1 MKRYKV
7 THIMNKKQLILI
19 LVAGL
24 LSSTASALNLNPK
37 AAVPAVEDADGNV
50 TTAAVPAVPRGTV
63 VIAIEIKA
71 SELDTVTG
79 EAYNVTGESG
89 FIIPTGAGY
98 FARFQLG
105 GGATFATALTDDSVD
120 DVVDD
125 RDPKGLGDQ
134 FQIAAGGGA
143 GDDYAVVSVGN
154 ADIDQGAGLIRLGQ
168 EWTLS
173 GVTYNIEDRVD
184 VSFTYTL
191 HQDAGDAVNE
201 ESPLDTQSGMLIQF
215 KAATSMAGKAAG
227 NTKQIEVSTSGTLF
241 VGSSKVS
248 TIMEISLTT
257 TDADAGYPDTTEPN
271 PELNDIAENV
281 NLTVTG
287 NFASINLGDADADP
301 VVAPVGKVWLDKSA
315 DCRINTPGIPAT
327 TDPVADAV
335 PAVPGGDNL
344 GVLTVNRVSNAQ
356 ITAEVELPQA
366 GRKLSEYAKAYLC
379 LETDGKTE
387 IPEGRYS
394 GKLEMSSN
402 TGFDPHPDVEFGGS
416 SLEKNADSA
425 EVHLLL
431 TPNGTYMNFVRLSN
445 TSGVP
450 VDNLRVT
457 LYNDAGD
464 SQSFDLSDVDGVSS
478 NELDPYAS
486 THLININVLY
496 AAAQAVEL
504 EDDEEMFTV
513 TGGQFGNKLRA
524 RVDGSFQE
532 GAIDIQALS
541 LSSDL
546 TTFFSF

>member
-1 MKRYKV
+1 M
-7 THIMNKKQLILI
+7 
-19 LVAGL
+19 
-24 LSSTASALNLNPK
+24 
-37 AAVPAVEDADGNV
+37 EAD
-50 TTAAVPAVPRGTV
+50 
-63 VIAIEIKA
+63 IAY
-71 SELDTVTG
+71 D
-79 EAYNVTGESG
+79 VTGESG

-105 GGATFATALTDDSVD
+105 GGATFATALTDDSVE
-120 DVVDD
+120 DVVDAN
-125 RDPKGLGDQ
+125 DPKGLGDQ
-134 FQIAAGGGA
+134 FQIAAGGGV

-173 GVTYNIEDRVD
+173 DVTYNIEDRVD

-191 HQDAGDAVNE
+191 HQNAGDAVNE

-215 KAATSMAGKAAG
+215 KAASSMAGKAAG

-257 TDADAGYPDTTEPN
+257 TMNDAGYPDTSKADPT
-271 PELNDIAENV
+271 LVDIAENV

-315 DCRINTPGIPAT
+315 DCRINTPGTPLIPGT
-327 TDPVADAV
+327 NGDPEVPAV

-366 GRKLSEYAKAYLC
+366 GRTLAEYAKAYLC

-387 IPEGRYS
+387 IPEGRYT
-394 GKLEMSSN
+394 GKLEMSAN
-402 TGFDPHPDVEFGGS
+402 TGFDPHPDVEFAGS
-416 SLEKNADSA
+416 ALEKNADSA

-457 LYNDAGD
+457 LYNDEGD

-486 THLININVLY
+486 TQLININVLY

-513 TGGQFGNKLRA
+513 TGGQYGNKLRA